1 MDPNFGLAR
10 LILGWA
16 YRQQAMFEEAIAEFQ
31 KALTFFKGSGDAL
44 AALGHTFA
52 RSGRTSEARRV
63 LEGLKKPSPGTYVSP
78 GHTALVY
85 LGLDQKDEA
94 LKWLQKA
101 YQDRYAWLVFLKVDP
116 IFDSLRSDPKFRDL
130 VRRVR
135 LES

>member
-1 MDPNFGLAR
+1 M
-10 LILGWA
+10 
-16 YRQQAMFEEAIAEFQ
+16 
-31 KALTFFKGSGDAL
+31 
-44 AALGHTFA
+44 
-52 RSGRTSEARRV
+52 
-63 LEGLKKPSPGTYVSP
+63 PSPGTYVSP